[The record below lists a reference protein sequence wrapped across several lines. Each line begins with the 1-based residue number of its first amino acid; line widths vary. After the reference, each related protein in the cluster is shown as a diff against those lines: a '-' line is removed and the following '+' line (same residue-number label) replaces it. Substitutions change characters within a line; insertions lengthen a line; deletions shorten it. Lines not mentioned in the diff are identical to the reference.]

1 MYGHGDTGRLQRR
14 LIRRPMPVW
23 RMAVTDRKS
32 PFTAGLYSKRLYGN
46 GGWNGD
52 FRECRLNMELK
63 TAPARIDARQRVFR

>member
-1 MYGHGDTGRLQRR
+1 
-14 LIRRPMPVW
+14 
-23 RMAVTDRKS
+23 MAVTDRKS